1 MKRFKVSGF
10 MRVAPLN
17 YLTTFDEIIELGDKA
32 TKEDV
37 KEQYKRMYPFNDF
50 SCKENREILSIEE
63 Q

>member
-1 MKRFKVSGF
+1 